1 MDDGNSLT
9 VTETETVDQTTV
21 TQSQPKTIHG
31 AEIVPNGVKR
41 GQKQRK
47 QLKIMMGC
55 VRNDN
60 KKDR

>member
-1 MDDGNSLT
+1 MDDGNSLA
-9 VTETETVDQTTV
+9 VTETATVDQTTAS
-21 TQSQPKTIHG
+21 QNQPKTIHG
-31 AEIVPNGVKR
+31 AEIVPNGVR
-41 GQKQRK
+41 LGQKQRK